1 MDWYK
6 CMVKNIMEGSKNF
19 AISRKFKDDIVLPKR
34 PVILSLN
41 TPKGSLF
48 LHCSK
53 DKAALENRMI
63 IITFK
68 ALFNN
73 RFRNHSPAAIIEK
86 WTSYGRFILQVF
98 YRMFRYYTSR
108 IEDIDNEE
116 LVDNEYIN
124 DMMRNI
130 HY

>member
-1 MDWYK
+1 
-6 CMVKNIMEGSKNF
+6 MEGSKNF
-19 AISRKFKDDIVLPKR
+19 AISRKFKDDFVLSKR

-48 LHCSK
+48 VHCSK
-53 DKAALENRMI
+53 DRAALENRMT
-63 IITFK
+63 IITFS
-68 ALFNN
+68 ALFST

-86 WTSYGRFILQVF
+86 WKTYGRFILQVF
-98 YRMFRYYTSR
+98 YRMFKYYTSR

-116 LVDNEYIN
+116 LVDSEYVT